1 MSVPDFSE
9 MSPLAAAQA
18 IASVVHDVRSNNLAE
33 YTKPTRVVSMCLI
46 DTRLLQLDP
55 KILKALLQTEL
66 SLYCGFYLTAINL
79 SMTVGNVSVMRLLD
93 KFSSDS
99 SLLSA
104 AGNSNWWSQMESFD
118 EGLEYI
124 DSTAVNLPVTME
136 SFNTSI
142 GPEVED
148 VEQFRG
154 SSKPYDNDKTLGRI
168 TDESNLAVGK
178 VLDVRLVSGDCSVT
192 MPVHIYLSPKSMD
205 SNSIIASAQFEGVDK
220 SMKARWRQWR
230 SGEIKFFKDYLL
242 AGDIIEANRKALLGD
257 KTGVLSSIQSQ
268 RSKGILAS
276 LIRGYAAP
284 NAVSAVL
291 NVSKETARGI
301 ETAIRGQLS
310 NFTARQRYFSGNSL
324 MTLVVVDPTM
334 ERFTVYQ
341 RGIDDFSHYTFDD
354 IKANGTK
361 ANGTDIDAVLKAYN
375 LGHAAPL

>member
-1 MSVPDFSE
+1 
-9 MSPLAAAQA
+9 
-18 IASVVHDVRSNNLAE
+18 
-33 YTKPTRVVSMCLI
+33 MCLI